1 MTTEIVRWGIL
12 GTGNIARKFAS
23 GLLALP
29 ERCRLVAVGSRT
41 RAAAEGFVRAH
52 APAARAHPS
61 YQALL
66 DDPEVE
72 VVYISLLNHLHA
84 EWAVRAARAG
94 KHVLCEK
101 PATMTA
107 HELEQVL
114 AAARAAQVFFMEGFL
129 YRCHPR
135 WAQLQALLAAGEI
148 GELRLLHAS
157 FCFDGGHQPA
167 GRLLDRAQG
176 GGALMDVGCYALS
189 WLRGLAGAE
198 PLATSCQARLAATG
212 VDESACGTLL
222 FPGGVIA
229 SFTTSVRWPAPTS
242 ASIIGSSGRIEVSE
256 PFRCTPGVAAMALYR
271 GDALVRTMTV
281 EDDGLTRYAR
291 EALEVV
297 DHLHQLQSPAMSWD
311 DSLGQART
319 LDALRHQAGVWW
331 LDEGRERAIPR

>member
-1 MTTEIVRWGIL
+1 MSSANLRWGIL

-29 ERCRLVAVGSRT
+29 TRCSLVAVGSRT
-41 RAAAEGFVRAH
+41 QAAADAFAGSH

-72 VVYISLLNHLHA
+72 VVYISLLNHRQA

-94 KHVLCEK
+94 KLVLCEK
-101 PATMTA
+101 PAAMPA

-114 AAARAAQVFFMEGFL
+114 AAARAARVFFMEGFL

-135 WAQLQALLAAGEI
+135 WAWLRALLAAGAI
-148 GELRLLHAS
+148 GELRLLQAS
-157 FCFDGGHQPA
+157 FCFDGGYRPE
-167 GRLLDRAQG
+167 GRLLNRAQG

-198 PLATSCQARLAATG
+198 PVATSCQARLSGTG
-212 VDESACGTLL
+212 VDESACATLL
-222 FPGGVIA
+222 FPGGVLA
-229 SFTTSVRWPAPTS
+229 TFTTSVRLAAPTS

-271 GDALVRTMTV
+271 GDTLVRTITV
-281 EDDGLTRYAR
+281 EDDGISRYAR
-291 EALEVV
+291 EALEVA
-297 DHLHQLQSPAMSWD
+297 DHLHQLQSPAMGWD
-311 DSLGQART
+311 DSRGQARA

-331 LDEGRERAIPR
+331 PDEASERAIPR